1 MIDPPAP
8 HQGGGNHE
16 KQKKTLHG
24 KLGFGRKMTGRFRW
38 GSLLLLAAVL
48 RVWSIDF
55 GLDIERVRPDEEFVV
70 GKAQRI
76 LETGDLNPHFFH
88 YPSLLMYV
96 DAALL
101 RVSGD
106 WFEPRLVGRLVTV
119 ACGLGTVLLLGALGS
134 RMFSPQVGFLA
145 ALFLAVAYQHVRESH
160 FATTDVPF
168 LFFVTASVTAAAEGR
183 LQGRLSFFRLSALL
197 AGLAAS
203 VKYPGVLAL
212 APVLFLFM
220 THPRLS
226 LRERTREMAFGA
238 FLFVAFFAVTSPF
251 VLIDAEGARQSLEE
265 LFRETWGDRTLS
277 SWDAFY
283 PLTFSLFH
291 GLGLPLLALGMIGL
305 AAGLRKWSG
314 LLVLLWFAT
323 FYAVATFTPTQF
335 ARYSLPVVPSL
346 CLAAALF
353 IGSLPARTWVKHL
366 LVTTAILP
374 PLLDSIAFDRVLGRE
389 DTRLLA
395 ASWIGQNLP
404 ARTPVM
410 VSGGYGA
417 PPIPAGHPVR
427 EVGFRLGAVRE
438 GEREGFTHLVTHEH
452 PALYRFS
459 RVDESLKERLDSAV
473 LLARFVPFRGGSP
486 PALYDELDAF
496 YVPYQRPGSV
506 ERPGPVVSIWRL
518 DSTGAPGTEA
528 GSPRGVIERKI
539 IGASEEFDSVESR
552 IPRENVDAAARVFA
566 SIGGPGLWSPL
577 PPVDDL
583 QP

>member
-1 MIDPPAP
+1 
-8 HQGGGNHE
+8 
-16 KQKKTLHG
+16 
-24 KLGFGRKMTGRFRW
+24 MTGRSRW
-38 GSLLLLAAVL
+38 GSLLLLAAGL
-48 RVWSIDF
+48 RLWSIDF

-70 GKAQRI
+70 GKAQQM
-76 LETGDLNPHFFH
+76 LATGDLNPHFFH

-96 DAALL
+96 DAAFL
-101 RVSGD
+101 RVAGD
-106 WFEPRLVGRLVTV
+106 SLEPRLAGRLVTV
-119 ACGLGTVLLLGALGS
+119 TCGVGTVLLLGVLGA
-134 RMFSPQVGFLA
+134 RLFSPTVGLLA
-145 ALFLAVAYQHVRESH
+145 GLFLAVAYQHVRESH
-160 FATTDVPF
+160 FATTNVPF
-168 LFFVTASVTAAAEGR
+168 LFFVTASVTAAAEAR
-183 LQGRLSFFRLSALL
+183 LHSRLSFFRLSALL

-212 APVLFLFM
+212 APALFLGM
-220 THPRLS
+220 TLPRLS

-238 FLFVAFFAVTSPF
+238 FLFLAVFAVTSPF

-305 AAGLRKWSG
+305 GAGLRKWSG

-323 FYAVATFTPTQF
+323 FYAVATLTPTQF
-335 ARYSLPVVPSL
+335 ARYSLPAVAPL
-346 CLAAALF
+346 CLAAAF
-353 IGSLPARTWVKHL
+353 FVESLPARKWVKHL

-389 DTRLLA
+389 DTRSLA
-395 ASWIGQNLP
+395 TSWIAENLP
-404 ARTPVM
+404 PGTPVM
-410 VSGGYGA
+410 ESEGYGA
-417 PPIPAGHPVR
+417 PPIPAGYPVR
-427 EVGFRLGAVRE
+427 DVGFRLGAVRE
-438 GEREGFTHLVTHEH
+438 GERKGFAHLVTHED

-459 RVDESLKERLDSAV
+459 RIDESLKKRLDSAV

-486 PALYDELDAF
+486 PGLYDELDAF
-496 YVPYQRPGSV
+496 YVPYQRPGSA

-518 DSTGAPGTEA
+518 DSTGAPGTDA